1 MVGEHTSNV
10 KGAQRRRHGLGQAEP
25 VSPFKDQGF
34 LPSSQGNQPLKGFK
48 AGGDV
53 SFTAI

>member
-1 MVGEHTSNV
+1 MAGEHTSNV